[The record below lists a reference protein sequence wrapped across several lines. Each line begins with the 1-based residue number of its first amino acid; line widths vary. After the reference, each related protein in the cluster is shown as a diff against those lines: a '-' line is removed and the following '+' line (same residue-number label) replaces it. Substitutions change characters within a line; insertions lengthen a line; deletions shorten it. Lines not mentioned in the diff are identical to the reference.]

1 MNDKAEYMEING
13 SKKDENNDNNNNN
26 NGTDDDEMADNMP
39 ELQKNG
45 RTDIVK
51 TRSNQDRQQQGWVD
65 QWAVSGREHRGL
77 GRRGIIVPARSRTNK
92 HKTTIGN
99 ETMNGSRNSDV
110 QQQ

>member
-51 TRSNQDRQQQGWVD
+51 TRSNQDRQQQG
-65 QWAVSGREHRGL
+65 
-77 GRRGIIVPARSRTNK
+77 
-92 HKTTIGN
+92 
-99 ETMNGSRNSDV
+99 
-110 QQQ
+110 